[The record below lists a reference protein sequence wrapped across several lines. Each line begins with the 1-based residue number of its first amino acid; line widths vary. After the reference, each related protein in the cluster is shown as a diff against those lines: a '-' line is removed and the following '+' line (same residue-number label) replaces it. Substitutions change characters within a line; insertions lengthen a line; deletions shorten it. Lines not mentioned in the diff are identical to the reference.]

1 MIFSYGATDPS
12 SLFVDKKAAGFYNY
26 DILLAEEMTLV
37 MDWDFTL
44 ANYGPVWSF
53 LVQLGLLLLFLM
65 LGNILRRTIPLF
77 RKCLIP
83 SALLGGTLLLI
94 VNIVGKQFDF
104 FVVDNRLMQVITYHC
119 LAIGFAAMS
128 LKTEKIT
135 HKTNKTQVLEFGALQ
150 GGTYMMQAFVGLGIT
165 VVLFLLTRYGQQ
177 IVSYI
182 CGLILPLAYG
192 QGPGNALTWDIKFTN
207 TAAAQFAGN
216 GSFGLSLA
224 SIGFVVAS
232 VFGVLYIN
240 IYKKRGG
247 LYVRD
252 ARPTDEIIDQTNPC
266 GNEIPDNESVDK
278 FTIQSGFVA
287 LAYALSFGF
296 MCLLGILS
304 DFTNSIA
311 WGFNFLWASLAA
323 MLIKFVVNRL
333 QRQNLMHRVYINNYQ
348 MDRISGFSFD
358 LMIVAGV
365 AAIEINDIKNYIL
378 PVVILSAVG
387 AIITYVYVRKVSKEC
402 FKGFE
407 HEMFLMTYGTMTGTA
422 SNGMILMKEIDPGLR
437 TPTSSLYILS
447 NFPAM
452 VMIAPLLFLL
462 GFASKSLANAI
473 IACAIFFVLWLS
485 YTIFLFRR
493 RIFKK
498 HYADK
503 PAIPWE
509 EPEK

>member
-1 MIFSYGATDPS
+1 MDHVS
-12 SLFVDKKAAGFYNY
+12 S
-26 DILLAEEMTLV
+26 
-37 MDWDFTL
+37 WDFTL
-44 ANYGPVWSF
+44 ANYDAVWSF
-53 LVQLGLLLLFLM
+53 MVQLGLLLLFLV

-83 SALLGGTLLLI
+83 SALLGGALLMVVDVI
-94 VNIVGKQFDF
+94 AKQFGLTL
-104 FVVDNRLMQVITYHC
+104 VDNRLMQVITYHC

-128 LKTEKIT
+128 LKTEKSA
-135 HKTNKTQVLEFGALQ
+135 HKTNPAQVVEFGALQ
-150 GGTYMMQAFVGLGIT
+150 GGTYMLQAFMGLGIT
-165 VVLFLLTRYGQQ
+165 LILFLLTRHGDQV
-177 IVSYI
+177 VSYI

-192 QGPGNALTWDIKFTN
+192 QGPGNALSWDINFTN
-207 TAAAQFAGN
+207 MPATMFAGN

-240 IYKKRGG
+240 IHKRNGG
-247 LYVRD
+247 IQIRTGS
-252 ARPTDEIIDQTNPC
+252 AKEAFIDHTNPN
-266 GNEIPDNESVDK
+266 GDEIPDNESVDK
-278 FTIQSGFVA
+278 FTLQMGFVA

-296 MCLLGILS
+296 MCLLGVIS

-323 MLIKFVVNRL
+323 MLIRFGVKQLRKGK
-333 QRQNLMHRVYINNYQ
+333 LMHREYINNYQ
-348 MDRISGFSFD
+348 MDRISGFAFD

-365 AAIEINDIKNYIL
+365 SAIEINDIKDYIL
-378 PVVILSAVG
+378 PIVILSIVG
-387 AIITYVYVRKVSKEC
+387 TVVTYIYIRMVAKEC

-407 HEMFLMTYGTMTGTA
+407 HEFFLMSFGTLTGTA

-462 GFASKSLANAI
+462 SFAGQSLGNAL
-473 IACAIFFVLWLS
+473 IACAIFFTLWAA
-485 YTIFLFRR
+485 YTVYLFRR
-493 RIFKK
+493 KIFKK
-498 HYADK
+498 RYANS
-503 PAIPWE
+503 PVAVWSE
-509 EPEK
+509 EN

>member
-1 MIFSYGATDPS
+1 MHASG
-12 SLFVDKKAAGFYNY
+12 
-26 DILLAEEMTLV
+26 
-37 MDWDFTL
+37 WDFTL
-44 ANYGPVWSF
+44 ANYGAVWAF
-53 LVQLGLLLLFLM
+53 MVQLGLLLLFLM
-65 LGNILRRTIPLF
+65 LGNIFRRTIPLF
-77 RKCLIP
+77 RVCLIP
-83 SALLGGTLLLI
+83 SALLGGTLLL
-94 VNIVGKQFDF
+94 VANVACKQFGF
-104 FVVDNRLMQVITYHC
+104 TLVDNRLMQVITYHC

-128 LKTEKIT
+128 LKTEKST

-150 GGTYMMQAFVGLGIT
+150 GGSYMLQAFVGLGIT
-165 VVLFLLTRYGQQ
+165 MLLFLLTKNSGKV
-177 IVSYI
+177 VSYV

-192 QGPGNALTWDIKFTN
+192 QGPGNALSWDINFTN
-207 TAAAQFAGN
+207 TPAAQFAGN

-232 VFGVLYIN
+232 VLGVLYIN
-240 IYKKRGG
+240 IFKKNGG
-247 LYVRD
+247 LSVR
-252 ARPTDEIIDQTNPC
+252 ASRPAGEMVDQSNPN
-266 GNEIPDNESVDK
+266 GDEIPDNESVDK

-323 MLIKFVVNRL
+323 MLIKFVVGHLRKG
-333 QRQNLMHRVYINNYQ
+333 NLMHRVYINNYQ
-348 MDRISGFSFD
+348 MDRISGFAFD

-378 PVVILSAVG
+378 PVVILSVVG
-387 AIITYVYVRKVSKEC
+387 AVVTYAYIRMVTKAC

-407 HEMFLMTYGTMTGTA
+407 HEMFLMCFGTMTGTA

-462 GFASKSLANAI
+462 SFAAQSFANAMT
-473 IACAIFFVLWLS
+473 ACAIFFILWACYS
-485 YTIFLFRR
+485 IFLFRR

-498 HYADK
+498 KYANS
-503 PAIPWE
+503 PVIPWE
-509 EPEK
+509 EEA